1 MQLPIDI
8 RAALAEAI
16 DVEAARRE
24 PLSVTIYIDES
35 APGDIQAHVR
45 RAFASASETVR
56 VSIIY
61 LDGRRVEPY
70 AGDDMVC
77 LVAGL
82 SESNGSV
89 AAACRAAGVPCMV
102 ATTMPQLVFEIAHAS
117 GHDIPEAD
125 IVAPKLTSEVY
136 SHVMAG
142 GGNAPA
148 LRPSWGEPE
157 CPTEGD
163 VGIFEPIELI
173 EEACETLD
181 ARMGAWVVEACRRKR
196 LAFAVAFPFVR
207 HPFALE
213 VVRATAMQN
222 VGVSLLVFVPGAD
235 LPVMTLN
242 QVKMLLQLAA
252 AYDEALDAS
261 RIKELVAL
269 VGGAFACRSV
279 ARQVSGCVPGLG
291 WAVKAAVGYTG
302 TLAMGRAAIEY
313 YEGAPNVSKLAD
325 AVGAARDRAVA
336 AAAKQ
341 AGRQA
346 YGSASQVAASV
357 RDAAGDTLSGMRDAA
372 GETLSGVRDCIARRK
387 RGEASE

>member
-8 RAALAEAI
+8 RAALAEAV

-24 PLSVTIYIDES
+24 PLSVTIYIDDS

-45 RAFASASETVR
+45 QAFASASETAR

-61 LDGRRVEPY
+61 LDGRPVEPY
-70 AGDDMVC
+70 AEDDMVC

-82 SESNGSV
+82 SERVGAV
-89 AAACRAAGVPCMV
+89 AEECRAAGVPCMV
-102 ATTMPQLVFEIAHAS
+102 ATTMPQLVFEIAQAS
-117 GHDIPEAD
+117 GHPIPQAD

-157 CPTEGD
+157 CPSEGD

-173 EEACETLD
+173 EEARETLD

-213 VVRATAMQN
+213 VVRATAVQN

-242 QVKMLLQLAA
+242 QVKMLFALAA
-252 AYDEALDAS
+252 AYDEPLDMS
-261 RIKELVAL
+261 RVKELVAL
-269 VGGAFACRSV
+269 VGGAFACRGI

-313 YEGAPNVSKLAD
+313 YEGAPNVSKLSD
-325 AVGAARDRAVA
+325 AVAGARDRAVA

-341 AGRQA
+341 AGKQA
-346 YGSASQVAASV
+346 YGSASQVATSV
-357 RDAAGDTLSGMRDAA
+357 RDAAGEAF
-372 GETLSGVRDCIARRK
+372 SGVRDRISRLRPDRA
-387 RGEASE
+387 GE